1 MITIIFVFTVLVL
14 ATFLGAPDWI
24 SGKRLDHQVQFL
36 PFLIIIW
43 FVIPWIIKL
52 PKFLNKSLNIFFIF
66 LFFSYILLS
75 ILSGYQISKD
85 YNKYNGTMITEAD
98 VPLIQKKE
106 AIKFIAN
113 DWKLKS
119 NSKSIPVAY
128 FFNDRR
134 WSEVNK
140 FGEKLSKYY
149 PNIYTLGREY
159 DYELLRSHGLFNT
172 QEGIQHRNF
181 KNIRYIICY
190 NSIPIRI
197 KKSLISEIKII
208 GQLKIIKLIN
218 IN

>member
-1 MITIIFVFTVLVL
+1 MRIYFIYVTFGSLKEARNIGSKLVKNKLAACTNIIPTIYSTFVWKNQTK
-14 ATFLGAPDWI
+14 I
-24 SGKRLDHQVQFL
+24 EKECSM
-36 PFLIIIW
+36 
-43 FVIPWIIKL
+43 IIKTS
-52 PKFLNKSLNIFFIF
+52 KS
-66 LFFSYILLS
+66 
-75 ILSGYQISKD
+75 K
-85 YNKYNGTMITEAD
+85 
-98 VPLIQKKE
+98 VKE

-149 PNIYTLGREY
+149 PNISTLGREY

-181 KNIRYIICY
+181 KNIRYIISY

-197 KKSLISEIKII
+197 RKSLISEIKII
-208 GQLKIIKLIN
+208 GQLKIIKLLN
-218 IN
+218 